1 MTQVNGHIFRGYD
14 IRGIAGTDLT
24 PEVMELIGKGYGT
37 FLAQRRVRE
46 AVVGA
51 GCRLSSAELKPAF
64 IKGLTSTGVDV
75 IDLGLTMTQSVYFA
89 QYLFRAIGGANI
101 TASHNPGE
109 YNGVK
114 LCLGFSSTLVTEEI
128 QALKGIIDI
137 GKFATGQGSVRPG
150 DWETAYRQDLLKRI
164 RITKKFKV
172 VVDSVNGSTGPFV
185 PRLLREAG
193 VEVIEQNTTPD
204 GSFPHGTPD
213 PTEEHVLAS
222 LGERVR
228 QEGADMGFAFDEDGD
243 RLGIVDEN
251 GGIIWN
257 DVLVALFAKDI
268 VSYLPGATIVYNAL
282 CSKMVTD
289 VIRTAGGNGLMWKTG
304 HSFIKAKIRE
314 ERAPFGG
321 ELSGH
326 FFFVDNF
333 YGHDDGAF
341 TALRL
346 LEFLSGEDR
355 PLSAILA
362 ALPQYISSPEIKL
375 GCGDDVKWRVI
386 DLLAEKFRAQYPTGE
401 FITIDG
407 VRVDAEDWMAIIRAS
422 QNGPY
427 ITVKFEAMQ
436 QARYD
441 ALKKELLAMLESIP
455 EIDFSEGVNLAAM
468 TE

>member
-1 MTQVNGHIFRGYD
+1 MTKVNPHIFRGYD
-14 IRGIAGTDLT
+14 IRGVAGKDLT

-46 AVVGA
+46 AVVG
-51 GCRLSSAELKPAF
+51 GSCRESTPVLKPAF

-89 QYLFRAIGGANI
+89 HYHFKTIGGANI
-101 TASHNPGE
+101 TASHNPRE

-114 LCLGFSSTLVTEEI
+114 LGLGFSSTLVTEEI
-128 QALKGIIDI
+128 LELRDIIDKGAFAVGE
-137 GKFATGQGSVRPG
+137 GKVTRGEWQ
-150 DWETAYRQDLLKRI
+150 EAYQADLLKRI
-164 RITKKFKV
+164 NIKRSFKV

-185 PRLLREAG
+185 PAILREAG

-204 GSFPHGTPD
+204 GTFPSGTPD
-213 PTEEHVLAS
+213 PTEEEVLHRLAKS
-222 LGERVR
+222 V
-228 QEGADMGFAFDEDGD
+228 QAAGADMGFAFDEDGD
-243 RLGIVDEN
+243 RLGVVD
-251 GGIIWN
+251 GRGRMIWN

-268 VSYLPGATIVYNAL
+268 LSYLPGATIVYNTL
-282 CSKMVTD
+282 CSKLVTD
-289 VIRTAGGNGLMWKTG
+289 VIRSNGGNALMWKTG

-346 LEFLSGEDR
+346 LEFLSNQEQS
-355 PLSAILA
+355 LAEILDD
-362 ALPQYISSPEIKL
+362 LPQYISSPEIKL
-375 GCGDDVKWRVI
+375 GCGDDVKWAVI
-386 DLLAEKFRAQYPTGE
+386 DRLAAQFRESYPEGE
-401 FITIDG
+401 FVDIDG
-407 VRVDAEDWMAIIRAS
+407 IRVDYPGWMAIIRAS

-427 ITVKFEAMQ
+427 ITVKFEARENS
-436 QARYD
+436 RYNE
-441 ALKKELLAMLESIP
+441 LKKELHTLLESHNEIDFAAGVNLKAMLE
-455 EIDFSEGVNLAAM
+455 
-468 TE
+468 